1 MIILTRLKH
10 EDVVKIPTTLEDYD
24 QELITKTGCSL
35 KELSARAAGLQ
46 AEIEVNHNQL
56 KVYVIPMSCGQGIIE
71 GFAESVAGIISYL
84 GFKALTT
91 KSWDAGGV
99 AEAIQEGAEVLF
111 MADDERFVA
120 VNVRTGKVSDNG
132 DATGRGYA
140 VGLERMCNGLEGKKV
155 LVIGAGPVGVG
166 AAIALAGF
174 SAEVGVYD
182 IVRAASERLQENL
195 RRLDYRVTIET
206 DLNVALNHYQNIVDA
221 CPAENIILLEHITDN
236 TRIAAPGIPLGVEAA
251 GLEKVSTRLLHDPL
265 HIGVATMMFD
275 VL

>member
-1 MIILTRLKH
+1 MTRLKH
-10 EDVVKIPTTLEDYD
+10 EDVVEIPTTLEDYD
-24 QELITKTGCSL
+24 QQLIRKTGCSL
-35 KELSARAAGLQ
+35 KELAARAAGFHSN
-46 AEIEVNHNQL
+46 IEVNHQA
-56 KVYVIPMSCGQGIIE
+56 KVAVVPMSCGQGIIE

-84 GFKALTT
+84 GFKAFTT
-91 KSWDAGGV
+91 KSWDAGGI

-120 VNVRTGKVSDNG
+120 VNVRTAKVSDNG
-132 DATGRGYA
+132 EATGRGYA
-140 VGLERMCNGLEGKKV
+140 AGLERMSNGLEGKKV
-155 LVIGAGPVGVG
+155 LVLGAGPVGVG
-166 AAIALAGF
+166 AAIALARF
-174 SAEVGVYD
+174 RAEVGVYD
-182 IVRAASERLQENL
+182 IEKEPRERLQATL
-195 RRLDYRVTIET
+195 RKLGYRVTIET